1 MGFWFV
7 YVPTRASGWEKST
20 ASPARTY
27 WDQMADALAASI
39 GESGKLVLV
48 SAHDPTRL
56 TRRDRKLVG
65 ALRRRDPRALEMI
78 EERYGGVLLGYL
90 TDVLGDRAAAEDV
103 RQVTLLE
110 VWQRARTYDPVRGSL
125 LTWILTIGRSRAIDE
140 LRRRVPEPFDP
151 LRPPRERDPDSH
163 EPADALLEAW
173 RVAGLLAS
181 LPREEAMILRLRFYE
196 GLSQREIADRT
207 GIALGTVKMRMVNAL
222 ERLRELIDSERAE
235 P

>member
-1 MGFWFV
+1 
-7 YVPTRASGWEKST
+7 
-20 ASPARTY
+20 
-27 WDQMADALAASI
+27 MAGALAASI
-39 GESGKLVLV
+39 LDSGKLALV
-48 SAHDPTRL
+48 TKQDRGRL
-56 TRRDRKLVG
+56 TRSDRKLVA

-78 EERYGGVLLGYL
+78 DARYGAVLLGYL
-90 TDVLGDRAAAEDV
+90 TDLLSERAAAEDV

-110 VWQRARTYDPVRGSL
+110 VWQRAPTYDPARGSL

-140 LRRRVPEPFDP
+140 LRRRVPEPYDP
-151 LRPPRERDPDSH
+151 HRPPREHDPDPQ
-163 EPADALLEAW
+163 ETADALLEAW
-173 RVAGLLAS
+173 RLAGLLAV
-181 LPREEAMILRLRFYE
+181 LPKEEATLLRMRFYD